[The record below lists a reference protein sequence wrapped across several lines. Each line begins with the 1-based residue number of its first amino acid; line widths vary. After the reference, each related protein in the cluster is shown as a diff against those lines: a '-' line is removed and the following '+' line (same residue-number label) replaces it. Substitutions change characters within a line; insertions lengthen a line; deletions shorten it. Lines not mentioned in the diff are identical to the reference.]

1 MRCSMLRTAA
11 VAAIMFATLL
21 TNMASAQTLTGVFSR
36 KVHPTGTFDLPID
49 NAQLIGG
56 SVTVEPRAI
65 GVGHVIVFVFDNM
78 PAVTS
83 VGGATAID
91 SFGNPIGTVA
101 APTFTATEVQVGLA
115 NIPNNTRVTV
125 SVTGINGAGS
135 AQASIGFLRGDVNGS
150 RVVDAIDVSSMKVRS
165 GQAASSTNYVFDL
178 NATGAVN
185 AADIASVKSIVALS
199 PGGLSLPP
207 ANQASLTVTKA
218 GTGVG
223 AVSGNGISCGAT
235 CSVALASGTAVML
248 TVTPNAG
255 SDFTGWSGDCSGT
268 GTTFSFTFSATSTCI
283 ATFAIQAV
291 LSVAKTGTGSG
302 TISGNGISCG
312 ATCSVPLPNNTAVML
327 TATPNVGSVF
337 SGWSGTCTG
346 MTSTF
351 AFAFSGASTCTATF
365 AIATFSVTPSAGAN
379 GSISPAA
386 VQTIAYNTK
395 AIFTV
400 TPSVGYVTTVGG
412 TCGGALAGNTYTTNF
427 ITANCTVSATFALS
441 NLTVTPS
448 AGTNGVI
455 TPSTPQSVAS
465 GTTRVFTV
473 SPNANYTPTVTGT
486 CGGTLVGLTYTTNAV
501 TVNCTVVASFTR
513 NSYSVTPSAGAN
525 GTISPSTV
533 QSVLNGATKTFT
545 VTPSG
550 GYSAIMSGTCGGT
563 LTGTSFVT
571 NPITGNCSVIASFAS
586 TSPKY
591 VSTTGSDTTGTG
603 TLANPWKTIAKGIS
617 TMVSGETLIVKSGTY
632 TGTTHFI
639 TGLPSGTASKYTT
652 VSAETPFSVRIQST
666 GTLTVNDYQVNLAG
680 NYIKVDGFIFDMSG
694 TTNPAF
700 VGAIAG
706 NFNTLIR
713 SIFKRGGD
721 IDGFGG
727 LLSVTGSDT
736 LIEDVAGAGACR
748 YCFAQG
754 GANATTQR
762 NIWRRV
768 IGRFDYSN
776 STQAKATFATE
787 GSNIV
792 GNVKDHL
799 YQNVIAIDGQNPG
812 NLGGQEKMGG
822 FYASSNTGNITL
834 QGSMV
839 LNEGVGSSGAFL
851 RELSSLNNATHSV
864 VWDLRNSLA
873 SAPGLVGG
881 SADHLTIGG
890 VVPGPAVDLIT
901 SATSSLLK
909 PGVNPPNLVDNTP
922 GAVVLKQYG
931 TSGTRWGQLG
941 YNQITTVDLWP
952 WPYQDVI
959 KSVFAESNNSPAGNS
974 PAISNSTRGFAAPG
988 NGVYGGPI
996 TLTSYIWEYLGAPC
1010 PATAC
1015 TVYTVTPSAGTN
1027 GTISPAT
1034 ALTVPPGGI
1043 ATFTVT
1049 PNAGYI
1055 ANVGGTC
1062 SGTLSGNTFTTN
1074 AINGS
1079 CTVVAS
1085 FSQGQSYYVSNVG
1098 SNSNSCIAAKSST
1111 TPKLTIQAGL
1121 ACLTAGDSLIIR
1133 DGTYSGA
1140 ANALTGLPSGA
1151 VGNYIT
1157 IKAENEGNVI
1167 LTSGLDMA
1175 NTTAYLVF
1183 QGLRFQDANVKSVL
1197 GNHHKF
1203 FRNEFNGGCAV
1214 GNCTNTT
1221 VGTNNFNDTA
1231 DILFEDN
1238 WWHGDGGRYTILVYN
1253 ANRVVF
1259 RRAVI
1264 RHDGA
1269 WTDTKGDPEAAITF
1283 YNSTDCSAQN
1293 VIVLDSTLN
1302 YTTWQSAFYNVLNSA
1317 SPNTNANNSWLG
1329 IIALNNFSPNF
1340 PDGAG
1345 LRFDGNAPQT
1355 GHVIQ
1360 NAVLWDNY
1368 WGINV
1373 SYQSS
1378 VDIAAT
1384 GLTIGQNALGS
1395 IGYGI
1400 AGGSGGTKTFIN
1412 AIITNMNN
1420 VDLSGV
1426 SADYFDSFN
1435 NGNTASGTGQVSY
1448 NPRTNGLQAL
1458 MRIES
1463 STPLKTAGSG
1473 GSQIGAQVVNRIG
1486 TSGTLFSETGWNV
1499 DTGALLWPYP
1509 NEARL
1514 KKEMCTDVGITRG
1527 FCSAVSITK
1536 YIGSYLGNPSP
1547 Y

>member
-1 MRCSMLRTAA
+1 M
-11 VAAIMFATLL
+11 
-21 TNMASAQTLTGVFSR
+21 
-36 KVHPTGTFDLPID
+36 
-49 NAQLIGG
+49 
-56 SVTVEPRAI
+56 
-65 GVGHVIVFVFDNM
+65 
-78 PAVTS
+78 
-83 VGGATAID
+83 
-91 SFGNPIGTVA
+91 
-101 APTFTATEVQVGLA
+101 
-115 NIPNNTRVTV
+115 TV

-150 RVVDAIDVSSMKVRS
+150 RVVDAIDVSAMKVRS
-165 GQAASSTNYVFDL
+165 GQAASGTNYVFDL

-218 GTGVG
+218 GSGTGT
-223 AVSGNGISCGAT
+223 VSGNGISCGAT
-235 CSVALASGTAVML
+235 CNVALPNSTAVML
-248 TVTPNAG
+248 IATPSAG
-255 SDFTGWSGDCSGT
+255 SDFVGWSGDCSGT

-302 TISGNGISCG
+302 TVSGNGISCG
-312 ATCSVPLPNNTAVML
+312 ATCSISLPNNTAVML
-327 TATPNVGSVF
+327 TATPSVGSVF
-337 SGWSGTCTG
+337 NGWSGICNG
-346 MTSTF
+346 MTTTF
-351 AFAFSGASTCTATF
+351 AFTFSGASSCTATF
-365 AIATFSVTPSAGAN
+365 TVATFSVTPSAGAN
-379 GSISPAA
+379 GSISPATA
-386 VQTIAYNTK
+386 QTIAYNTK
-395 AIFTV
+395 ATFTV
-400 TPSVGYVTTVGG
+400 TPSVGYVATVGG
-412 TCGGALAGNTYTTNF
+412 TCGSGTLVANTYTTNF

-465 GTTRVFTV
+465 GTTKVFTV

-486 CGGTLVGLTYTTNAV
+486 CGGALAGLTYTTNVV
-501 TVNCTVVASFTR
+501 TVNCTVIASFTR

-545 VTPSG
+545 VTPSA
-550 GYSAIMSGTCGGT
+550 GYSAIMSGTCGGM

-571 NPITGNCSVIASFAS
+571 SPISGNCSVIASFAS

-591 VSTTGSDTTGTG
+591 VATTGNDATGTG
-603 TLANPWKTIAKGIS
+603 TPANPWKTIAKGIS

-632 TGTTHFI
+632 TGTTNFI
-639 TGLPSGTASKYTT
+639 TGLPSGTAAKYTT
-652 VSAETPFSVRIQST
+652 VSAETPFSVRIQTT

-680 NYIKVDGFIFDMSG
+680 NYIKIDGFIFDMSG

-706 NFNTLIR
+706 NFNTLSR

-748 YCFAQG
+748 YCFTQG

-768 IGRFDYSN
+768 VGRFDYSN

-787 GSNIV
+787 GSTIA

-931 TSGTRWGQLG
+931 TSGTRWGQPG

-959 KSVFAESNNSPAGNS
+959 KSVFAESNNAPAGNS
-974 PAISNSTRGFAAPG
+974 PTINNSIRGFAAPG
-988 NGVYGGPI
+988 NGAYGGPI

-1015 TVYTVTPSAGTN
+1015 TVYTVTPSAGAN

-1049 PNAGYI
+1049 PNVGYI

-1098 SNSNSCIAAKSST
+1098 SNTNSCTAAKSNT

-1121 ACLTAGDSLIIR
+1121 ACLAAGDSLIIR
-1133 DGTYSGA
+1133 DGTYSGVS
-1140 ANALTGLPSGA
+1140 NAMTGLPNGA
-1151 VGNYIT
+1151 PGNYIT
-1157 IKAENEGNVI
+1157 IKAESEGNVI
-1167 LTSGLDMA
+1167 LTGGLSLA
-1175 NTTAYLVF
+1175 QNSQYLVF
-1183 QGLRFQDANVKSVL
+1183 QGLRFQDTNQKDIV
-1197 GNHHKF
+1197 GHHLKF
-1203 FRNEFNGGCAV
+1203 FSNEFRGAPNT
-1214 GNCTNTT
+1214 GNVVT
-1221 VGTNNFNDTA
+1221 VAIGTNNFTPGA
-1231 DILFEDN
+1231 QFILMEEN
-1238 WWHGDGGRYTILVYN
+1238 WVHGFGGRYKIVVYN
-1253 ANRVVF
+1253 ADSIVL
-1259 RRAVI
+1259 RRNVT
-1264 RHDGA
+1264 RFDGYDSA
-1269 WTDTKGDPEAAITF
+1269 DNAPEADVTIYDSSNVEVQNAIAVDGITGTTAAF
-1283 YNSTDCSAQN
+1283 YTA
-1293 VIVLDSTLN
+1293 
-1302 YTTWQSAFYNVLNSA
+1302 AFYNVANATVATPSDNRFWRGVMAINPTGYLMGA
-1317 SPNTNANNSWLG
+1317 EGQDTITNMLVT
-1329 IIALNNFSPNF
+1329 
-1340 PDGAG
+1340 D
-1345 LRFDGNAPQT
+1345 
-1355 GHVIQ
+1355 
-1360 NAVLWDNY
+1360 AVLYGGSFGISQLKGVNIQYERCTLINPPSDGFGIFGGTASVRDSIVSGATLKAYDGVTPTFSVAFGNGDN
-1368 WGINV
+1368 
-1373 SYQSS
+1373 
-1378 VDIAAT
+1378 
-1384 GLTIGQNALGS
+1384 
-1395 IGYGI
+1395 
-1400 AGGSGGTKTFIN
+1400 SGGT
-1412 AIITNMNN
+1412 
-1420 VDLSGV
+1420 VL
-1426 SADYFDSFN
+1426 
-1435 NGNTASGTGQVSY
+1435 
-1448 NPRTNGLQAL
+1448 NPKTNGLL
-1458 MRIES
+1458 YLPRIE
-1463 STPLKTAGSG
+1463 AGSVLASG
-1473 GSQIGAQVVNRIG
+1473 GTGGGQRGAQIVKRIG
-1486 TSGTLFSETGWNV
+1486 VSGTLYGDPGYNV
-1499 DTGALLWPYP
+1499 TTTTDLWPFP
-1509 NEARL
+1509 NDARI
-1514 KKEMCTDVGITRG
+1514 KKEMCTDVGETRG
-1527 FCSAVSITK
+1527 FCAGTGSLTSYIFSI
-1536 YIGSYLGNPSP
+1536 LGNASP
-1547 Y
+1547 YP